1 MKTKALALFAF
12 VIGAIFLNSSTVVAT
27 PGSGVGATEVS
38 KGTLAGPVELEGLGL
53 KLSTKA
59 TTDMVIQQID
69 IAPGGQSGWH
79 QHPGLVLVT
88 VVSGAVNVQV
98 ECEPA
103 QTFSAGQSFVEPP
116 LTTVK
121 VANASATAPGRNFAT
136 LVVPTGRALRIEVP
150 TAPDCSSK
158 ASGPNEIDR

>member
-12 VIGAIFLNSSTVVAT
+12 VIGAVVLSSGTVVAT
-27 PGSGVGATEVS
+27 PGSGFGATVVS
-38 KGTLAGPVELEGLGL
+38 KGTLAGPVKLEGLGL

-88 VVSGAVNVQV
+88 VVIGAVNVQV

-116 LTTVK
+116 LTTVI
-121 VANASATAPGRNFAT
+121 VTNASTTAPGRNFAT
-136 LVVPTGRALRIEVP
+136 LVVPTGRALRIDVP
-150 TAPDCSSK
+150 APDCSEMES
-158 ASGPNEIDR
+158 IDR